1 MLEQI
6 STSLF
11 NQTSELHFLKGA
23 LNNLEKVLHWQSE
36 QNPGLYWEKFTAET
50 IQRLQTRKAELEHSV
65 AALTE
70 KQTELYKTT
79 YGDPMVG

>member
-23 LNNLEKVLHWQSE
+23 LNNLEKVLHWQKE
-36 QNPGLYWEKFTAET
+36 QKDSQALEVLSMDMLEK
-50 IQRLQTRKAELEHSV
+50 LQTRKAELEHSV

-70 KQTELYKTT
+70 KQTELYKST
-79 YGDPMVG
+79 YGNPMVG